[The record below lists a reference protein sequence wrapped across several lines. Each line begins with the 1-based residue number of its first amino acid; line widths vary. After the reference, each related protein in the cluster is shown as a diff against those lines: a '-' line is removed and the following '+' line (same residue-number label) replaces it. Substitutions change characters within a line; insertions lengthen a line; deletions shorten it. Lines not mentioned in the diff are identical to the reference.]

1 MHIGMIDGYLILEH
15 RQGRKFL
22 TYMSSNSKIR
32 QDREEREARLKRIRE
47 ARKRRHRRM
56 FFRTFIIVLVLVCAA
71 GGLAYKAMNKNGSG
85 SAKAKTSAAS
95 TKKTYDDPAANEYK
109 SKVDKNKDGIDDQTE
124 ILQGALKYVKTKPH
138 YQSEYYSG
146 GWPTDGN
153 GVCTDVVNYALLNA
167 GYNMHTLMN
176 KDIEK
181 HPSWYTSIST
191 PDPNIDFRRVEN
203 LYVYLKHHAKS
214 LTTNIHDT
222 SQWQGGDIVVFKE
235 HVGVVSA
242 KRDKDGVAYI
252 IHNGKPNQKSYIQD
266 ILPKKEKQIIGH
278 FRIS

>member
-1 MHIGMIDGYLILEH
+1 
-15 RQGRKFL
+15 
-22 TYMSSNSKIR
+22 MSSNSKIK
-32 QDREEREARLKRIRE
+32 QDREEREARLKRIRQ
-47 ARKRRHRRM
+47 ARKKRHRRM
-56 FFRTFIIVLVLVCAA
+56 FIRTLVIVLLLAGAA
-71 GGLAYKAMNKNGSG
+71 GGLAHKALNR
-85 SAKAKTSAAS
+85 SASSSAKTSTTSA
-95 TKKTYDDPAANEYK
+95 KKTCNDPAANEYK

-138 YQSEYYSG
+138 YQSEYYQG

-167 GYNMHTLMN
+167 GYNMHTLVS

-181 HPSWYTSIST
+181 HPGWYTTVSV

-203 LYVYLKHHAKS
+203 LYAYLKHHAKS

-222 SQWQGGDIVVFKE
+222 DQWQGGDIVVFKE
-235 HVGVVSA
+235 HIGVVSA
-242 KRDKDGVAYI
+242 KRDKNGIAYI
-252 IHNGKPNQKSYIQD
+252 IHNGKPTQKSYIQD
-266 ILPKKEKQIIGH
+266 ILPKKEKEIIGH